1 MTTLKEALESAAT
14 EYAATNNQIEEL
26 KKKAKELKTKVKKLT
41 RELERQEKLD
51 LESSLG
57 NSLKSRIGLDR
68 HTIPNNEP

>member
-26 KKKAKELKTKVKKLT
+26 KKKAKELK
-41 RELERQEKLD
+41 LD